1 MVIRSIGV
9 VSVGKI
15 YGAITAAVG
24 LLLGIVFALA
34 SLGGFGLLYGTED
47 GLGFM
52 GPMLGIGA
60 VIVLPIVYGVMG
72 FTGGVLGAFLY
83 NLFAGMVGGVE
94 IRTE

>member
-15 YGAITAAVG
+15 YGAMTAAVG

-34 SLGGFGLLYGTED
+34 SLAGAGLYGTED

-72 FTGGVLGAFLY
+72 FIGGILGAFLY

>member
-24 LLLGIVFALA
+24 LLLGVVFALA
-34 SLGGFGLLYGTED
+34 SLAGAGLYGGED

-72 FTGGVLGAFLY
+72 FIGGVLGAFLY
-83 NLFAGMVGGVE
+83 NLFAGIVGGVE